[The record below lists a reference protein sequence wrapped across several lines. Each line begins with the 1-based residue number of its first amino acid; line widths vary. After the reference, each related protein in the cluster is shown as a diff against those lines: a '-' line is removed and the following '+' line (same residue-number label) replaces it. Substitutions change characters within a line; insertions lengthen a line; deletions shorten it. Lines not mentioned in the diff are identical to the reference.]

1 MQARFI
7 LNRELLAHVFYA
19 CALARVLKMK
29 WDLGFFHAS
38 ALLSTPLFVYCQN
51 KCEKTLA
58 SSFSLCDMKVPL
70 MQMSFSLETGP
81 EKTKDLSKAVPEG
94 GIPEVRGS

>member
-1 MQARFI
+1 M
-7 LNRELLAHVFYA
+7 
-19 CALARVLKMK
+19 
-29 WDLGFFHAS
+29 
-38 ALLSTPLFVYCQN
+38 YCQN